1 MLRGII
7 IGAAALTVSLGCT
20 TALAQGLVEPP
31 GGASSVWD
39 TTRGGELYDEWW
51 AVIEADEPAETHP
64 AYPAE
69 GKKSGAT
76 TWRCKECHGWD
87 YRGKDG
93 AYGSGSHYTGIVGID
108 RMKDAPVNNIIRI
121 LRDETHGYTPEMLSD
136 IAVQKLALFVSQG
149 QIDTDLYI
157 DRGTKLARGD
167 AANGARYF
175 QTVCAVCHG
184 YDGKNMNFGDEDE
197 PEYVGTVAS
206 DNPWEALHK
215 IRFGQPGVGMV
226 ALGALDIETLV
237 DILTYA
243 QHLPT
248 K

>member
-1 MLRGII
+1 MLRRIT
-7 IGAAALTVSLGCT
+7 IGAAVMAVALASVPAS
-20 TALAQGLVEPP
+20 AQGLVEPP

-51 AVIEADEPAETHP
+51 AVIEAEEPTDTHP

-69 GKKSGAT
+69 GKQSGAT

-93 AYGSGSHYTGIVGID
+93 AYGSGSHFTGIVGID

-121 LRDETHGYTPEMLSD
+121 LRDETHGYTAELISD
-136 IAVQKLALFVSQG
+136 TAIQKLALFVSQG

-184 YDGKNMNFGDEDE
+184 YDGKNMNFGDEAE
-197 PEYVGTVAS
+197 PEYVGTVAA

>member
-1 MLRGII
+1 MRHLLSI
-7 IGAAALTVSLGCT
+7 ASAAFTAALFFGP
-20 TALAQGLVEPP
+20 AFGQGLVEPP

-51 AVIEADEPAETHP
+51 AVIEAPEPTDTHP

-87 YRGKDG
+87 YRGKEG
-93 AYGSGSHYTGIVGID
+93 AYGSGSHYTGIRGIE
-108 RMKDAPVNNIIRI
+108 RMHGAPVNNIIRI
-121 LRDETHGYTPEMLSD
+121 LRDDTHRFTPDILSD
-136 IAVQKLALFVSQG
+136 QAVQKLALFVTQG

-184 YDGKNMNFGDEDE
+184 YDGKNFNFGSDAE

-206 DNPWEALHK
+206 ENPWEALHK

-226 ALGALDIETLV
+226 ALGALDIETLI

-248 K
+248 E